1 MGFFGFFPPSSSL
14 IYLTRLIATSRRKQS
29 RRIRAPLIRKQRM
42 PAFNKHLSGRW
53 RRSSQRR
60 GGSFRVPWDQRRNGS
75 AGRGLARFSPPGCGA
90 ERGVATRAGNPAHL
104 SPPAPCLRTLSAQ
117 RRESRRDIHAQLST
131 GGTQPSPPLLRDSQ
145 GSAPLP
151 ARPRTLSLPGKG
163 PVLAAG
169 GRRQLRAPPRL
180 SAPGIDAARASR
192 GPRSC

>member
-1 MGFFGFFPPSSSL
+1 MGFFSPSSSL

-131 GGTQPSPPLLRDSQ
+131 GGPSPPLPCSAILGVCASARPAAHPFSPRQ
-145 GSAPLP
+145 GS
-151 ARPRTLSLPGKG
+151 RPR
-163 PVLAAG
+163 
-169 GRRQLRAPPRL
+169 
-180 SAPGIDAARASR
+180 R
-192 GPRSC
+192 GWPATAPRSPAALRSGDRRGQG